1 MAKFCIT
8 AGCPTNTLPDSADR
22 CHICGSKL
30 VTSRP
35 YKARPDIPFIVYL
48 GVIVLLAPILG
59 HLIAKATGQ
68 EPGVVIAYIVSA
80 VLLFFLVLG
89 TIAIF
94 RHQRRRHPSY
104 SPAPFPYGFNDS
116 ADPGGDVLG
125 GEGGVDIGGGGCG
138 GGCGG
143 GGCGGGCGGG
153 GCGGGG

>member
-1 MAKFCIT
+1 MPKICLT
-8 AGCPTNTLPDSADR
+8 AGCPTTTLPDSADR

-35 YKARPDIPFIVYL
+35 YKARSDIPFIVYL
-48 GVIVLLAPILG
+48 GVIVLLACILG

-94 RHQRRRHPSY
+94 RHRRRGHSSY
-104 SPAPFPYGFNDS
+104 PDGPYYVGAVNFVES
-116 ADPGGDVLG
+116 EGDFVG
-125 GEGGVDIGGGGCG
+125 GEGGFEGGGGGDIGDG
-138 GGCGG
+138 GDIGSIDI
-143 GGCGGGCGGG
+143 
-153 GCGGGG
+153 